1 MQGIP
6 ALVQLAMSSRSPH
19 KNSQRY
25 LTFALHSHLPYVV
38 NHGTWPH
45 GMEWLHEAA
54 AETYLPLLRV
64 FGELEHEGL
73 ALKANVNLSPIL
85 LEQLSH
91 PVFKDEFPKYLLR
104 KVQAAHKDA
113 EDFGLQG
120 ERHMVE
126 VARFWQR
133 FYEQALRQFDD
144 LGANIIR
151 GFRRFYDSGDIE
163 IITCGA
169 THGYFPLLGTDAS
182 IRAQVRTGVETHE
195 RFFGRKPRGIWLPEC
210 GYRPAG
216 PWQFPVSLNGF
227 GSAQGR
233 QPAHREGVE
242 QILAEFGLE
251 FFYVD
256 THLVDSSTRFTPYQ
270 WLAGDVPVAMEIAPE
285 RPQKNFYRPYYAASP
300 DPETHVAFF
309 TRDPRTGIQVWS
321 GDHGYPG
328 DPGYLE
334 FHKKRWPGGNRY
346 WRITGN
352 KIDLGLKQPY
362 DPAVALAQTR
372 HHARHFAGITAD
384 ALNKYGS
391 NGPGAPILTA
401 PFDAELFGHWWF
413 EGPEWLKNVA
423 LEYARPESNIQL
435 ITCAEY
441 LDRYKPAAY
450 VALPEGSWGAESN
463 NSVWLN
469 ENTAWTWKHIYPAEL
484 AVQQMANSG
493 LWRGHEV
500 ATRLA
505 RQICRELLLLESS
518 DWQFLITTKHARDY
532 AEKRFNTH
540 LDQFRL
546 LLDGWRRFE
555 ATHQVP
561 PEKIQELEAIE
572 LRDSVFP
579 NVDPERWASV
589 GR

>member
-1 MQGIP
+1 MIP
-6 ALVQLAMSSRSPH
+6 KPP
-19 KNSQRY
+19 KNKPLGY
-25 LTFALHSHLPYVV
+25 VTFALHSHLPYVV

-54 AETYLPLLRV
+54 AETYLPLLRI
-64 FGELEHEGL
+64 FGELEQQGL

-104 KVQAAHKDA
+104 KIQAAHKDA
-113 EDFGLQG
+113 EEFTLQDDQ
-120 ERHMVE
+120 HMVG
-126 VARFWQR
+126 VSRFWLH
-133 FYEQALRQFDD
+133 FYEQALRQFDE
-144 LGANIIR
+144 LGSNIVR
-151 GFRRFYDSGDIE
+151 GFQHFYDSGAIE

-182 IRAQVRTGVETHE
+182 IRAQVKTGIETHE

-216 PWQFPVSLNGF
+216 SWQFPVSLNGF
-227 GSAQGR
+227 GSPQLR
-233 QPAHREGVE
+233 QPFYREGVE
-242 QILAEFGLE
+242 QILAEHGIE

-270 WLAGDVPVAMEIAPE
+270 LLAGGVPVAMEIASE
-285 RPQKNFYRPYYAASP
+285 RPQKNFYRPYYAEGP
-300 DPETHVAFF
+300 DRDAQVAFF
-309 TRDPRTGIQVWS
+309 TRDPRTSVQVWS

-328 DPGYLE
+328 DANYLE

-346 WRITGN
+346 WRITGP

-362 DPAVALAQTR
+362 DPRIALERTR
-372 HHARHFAGITAD
+372 EHAKHFVRITTET
-384 ALNKYGS
+384 LERYG
-391 NGPGAPILTA
+391 NHNPGTPVLTA

-413 EGPEWLKNVA
+413 EGPEWLKQVA
-423 LEYARPESNIQL
+423 LEFAKPESQVKL
-435 ITCAEY
+435 ISCPDY
-441 LDRYKPAAY
+441 LEQFPPAGY

-469 ENTAWTWKHIYPAEL
+469 EDTAWTWKHIYPAEL

-493 LWRGHEV
+493 LWRDHAI
-500 ATRLA
+500 ATRLVK
-505 RQICRELLLLESS
+505 QICRELLLLESS
-518 DWQFLITTKHARDY
+518 DWQFLITTKAARDY

-540 LDQFRL
+540 LEQFRK
-546 LLDGWRRFE
+546 LLDTWRRFE
-555 ATHQVP
+555 STHQIPLDRV
-561 PEKIQELEAIE
+561 QELETIE
-572 LRDSVFP
+572 VQDSVFADI
-579 NVDPERWASV
+579 DPDLWATTEAV
-589 GR
+589 LHHARR

>member
-1 MQGIP
+1 MK
-6 ALVQLAMSSRSPH
+6 SPIG
-19 KNSQRY
+19 Y
-25 LTFALHSHLPYVV
+25 VTFALHSHLPYVV

-64 FGELEHEGL
+64 FDELDQEGL
-73 ALKANVNLSPIL
+73 AVRANVNLSPVL
-85 LEQLSH
+85 LEQLAH

-104 KVQAAHKDA
+104 KIKAAHKDGEEFA
-113 EDFGLQG
+113 LQG

-126 VARFWQR
+126 VSQYWVR
-133 FYEQALRQFDD
+133 FYEQALRQFDA
-144 LGANIIR
+144 LGSNIIR
-151 GFRRFYDSGDIE
+151 GFQRFYDSGAIE

-216 PWQFPVSLNGF
+216 RWQFPVSLNGF
-227 GSAQGR
+227 GSPQAR
-233 QPAHREGVE
+233 QPFYREGVE
-242 QILAEFGLE
+242 QILAEHGLE

-270 WLAGDVPVAMEIAPE
+270 LLAGDVPVALEDVPE
-285 RPQKNFYRPYYAASP
+285 HPTKNFYRPYYAESP
-300 DPETHVAFF
+300 DRDTHVAFF
-309 TRDPRTGIQVWS
+309 TRDPRTGVQVWS
-321 GDHGYPG
+321 GDQGYPG
-328 DPGYLE
+328 DANYLE

-346 WRITGN
+346 WRVTGP

-362 DPAVALAQTR
+362 HPAIALERTR
-372 HHARHFAGITAD
+372 EHARHFVQITTET
-384 ALNKYGS
+384 LQRYGN
-391 NGPGAPILTA
+391 NGAGAPILTA

-413 EGPEWLKNVA
+413 EGPEWLKHVA
-423 LEYARPESNIQL
+423 QEFGRPESQIEL
-435 ITCAEY
+435 ISCPDY
-441 LDRYKPAAY
+441 LDQTPPAAF

-493 LWRGHEV
+493 LWHGHAA

-505 RQICRELLLLESS
+505 KQICRELLLLESS
-518 DWQFLITTKHARDY
+518 DWQFLITTGSARDY
-532 AEKRFNTH
+532 AEKRFHTH
-540 LDQFRL
+540 LDQFRV
-546 LLDGWRRFE
+546 LLDTWRRFE
-555 ATHQVP
+555 ATHQIP
-561 PEKIQELEAIE
+561 AEKLHQLEEIE

-579 NVDPERWASV
+579 QIDPELWATV
-589 GR
+589 QPALQHAQR

>member
-1 MQGIP
+1 MKTKLP
-6 ALVQLAMSSRSPH
+6 E
-19 KNSQRY
+19 NS
-25 LTFALHSHLPYVV
+25 LGFVTFALHSHLPYVV

-54 AETYLPLLRV
+54 AETYLPLIRV
-64 FGELEHEGL
+64 FEELEQQGT

-91 PVFKDEFPKYLLR
+91 PVFKDEFPKYLIR
-104 KVQAAHKDA
+104 KIKAAHIDA
-113 EDFGLQG
+113 ADFGRQG
-120 ERHMVE
+120 DDHMVE
-126 VARFWQR
+126 VARFWQG

-144 LGANIIR
+144 LGSDIIR
-151 GFRRFYDSGDIE
+151 GFKRFYDSGAIE

-182 IRAQVRTGVETHE
+182 IRAQVKTGVETHM

-216 PWQFPVSLNGF
+216 MWNFPVPVNVSNP
-227 GSAQGR
+227 SQGK
-233 QPAHREGVE
+233 QAFYREGVE
-242 QILAEFGLE
+242 QILAEYGLE

-256 THLVDSSTRFTPYQ
+256 THLVDTSTKFTPYQ
-270 WLAGDVPVAMEIAPE
+270 LLAGGVPVAVEEVSE
-285 RPQKNFYRPYYAASP
+285 RPEKNFYRPYYADGP
-300 DPETHVAFF
+300 DPEAHVTFF

-328 DPGYLE
+328 DPQYLE

-346 WRITGN
+346 WRITGP
-352 KIDLGLKQPY
+352 KTDLGLKQPY
-362 DPAVALAQTR
+362 DPKIALGRTAE
-372 HHARHFAGITAD
+372 HAKHFAHITAE
-384 ALNKYGS
+384 ALRQYGNS
-391 NGPGAPILTA
+391 APGVPVLTA
-401 PFDAELFGHWWF
+401 PFDSELFGHWWF

-423 LEYARPESNIQL
+423 LEFARPDSPLKL

-441 LDRYKPAAY
+441 LNQFPPTGY
-450 VALPEGSWGAESN
+450 VRLPEGSWGAESN

-469 ENTAWTWKHIYPAEL
+469 EDTAWTWKHIYPAEL
-484 AVQQMANSG
+484 AVQQMANRG
-493 LWRGHEV
+493 EWRGNAT

-505 RQICRELLLLESS
+505 KQLCRELLLLESS
-518 DWQFLITTKHARDY
+518 DWQFLITTKAARDY

-540 LDQFRL
+540 LEQFRT
-546 LLDGWRRFE
+546 LLDIWRRFE
-555 ATHQVP
+555 ATHQIP
-561 PEKIQELEAIE
+561 AEKVLELEAIE

-579 NVDPERWASV
+579 EIEPERWATVNAEEPTVSRV
-589 GR
+589 